1 MILRPPRST
10 RIDTL
15 LPYTTLFRSWRR
27 NRPRDRRPSGGLR
40 ALSRR
45 TGRVGPADRPAVP
58 VGEIRFRGRAGGGDG
73 PRRTAYPRRRRA
85 RPCRRLCVLRRQR
98 SEEHTSELQSLMRI
112 SYAVFCL
119 KKKIIITTEDQFQI
133 ATVAVGGVFRTRN

>member
-73 PRRTAYPRRRRA
+73 PRRTAYPRRR
-85 RPCRRLCVLRRQR
+85 

-119 KKKIIITTEDQFQI
+119 KKKNTLIHTTL
-133 ATVAVGGVFRTRN
+133 AVLRLHNKK